1 MPIYN
6 YIALKNNKDIVKG
19 KVEAQDQRE
28 ARANIKSLGFIPTKV
43 YEEKAKGE
51 GEEEKKVDV
60 KAGKMKKL
68 GLQDRMD
75 FTSTL
80 QILAQSGIPII
91 ESLMFIEN
99 DAAKLKVRLVAKEL
113 RRQIMAGATFADT
126 IAKYPDQFGQIY
138 IGLVKAGEDS
148 GELEKTL
155 QRLLELL
162 NKEANIR
169 GKVIGTLMYPMF
181 VIILAVIIVLVML
194 MFVFPVFKEMFD
206 GMGKDLP
213 WITATLMSAGIFL
226 KTYWFFVPIIL
237 GSICGF
243 FTFIMRWQP
252 SKRKIDEFVEK
263 PQDDKFI
270 DSCVMPKYGENMCLS
285 AVGPY
290 VLSPEA
296 LTWIKER
303 YTANPESF
311 LSEQKGYD
319 FSSMIIAP
327 MLKAFNNGEILS
339 SKTGEPLEMKYET
352 VQPQETWSDLGSQKD
367 FSKAMKDMNNGK
379 YKQLPFEMR
388 VSMLLNSYPNGDIS
402 FNSKTRSLLFEL
414 KKDLGLKTENVIA
427 YCKP

>member
-1 MPIYN
+1 MRRKCSWNFKLQYNRNKKPICFEE
-6 YIALKNNKDIVKG
+6 KG
-19 KVEAQDQRE
+19 KGD
-28 ARANIKSLGFIPTKV
+28 
-43 YEEKAKGE
+43 EK
-51 GEEEKKVDV
+51 EEKKDV
-60 KAGKMKKL
+60 KGGKIKKL

-113 RRQIMAGATFADT
+113 RRQIMGGATFADT

-162 NKEANIR
+162 TKEANIR

-237 GSICGF
+237 GSIAGF
-243 FTFIMRWQP
+243 FTFIMKWQP
-252 SKRKIDEFVEK
+252 SKRKIDEWVLKVPLLTDLIQYSNFANFVAVMQVAYDAGVPIIECLYLANVTLTNHTLK
-263 PQDDKFI
+263 TKIETATLKVQQGQHLSI
-270 DSCVMPKYGENMCLS
+270 ALRSTRVMPKMILFMIATGEQSGRLGDMLLQATS
-285 AVGPY
+285 FIDKKLDAIIDTMTKMIEPIMLIVIGSI
-290 VLSPEA
+290 VLVLA
-296 LTWIKER
+296 LAL
-303 YTANPESF
+303 YLP
-311 LSEQKGYD
+311 L
-319 FSSMIIAP
+319 FSSYM
-327 MLKAFNNGEILS
+327 
-339 SKTGEPLEMKYET
+339 
-352 VQPQETWSDLGSQKD
+352 SD
-367 FSKAMKDMNNGK
+367 
-379 YKQLPFEMR
+379 
-388 VSMLLNSYPNGDIS
+388 
-402 FNSKTRSLLFEL
+402 
-414 KKDLGLKTENVIA
+414 
-427 YCKP
+427 

>member
-1 MPIYN
+1 MAIYN

-19 KVEAQDQRE
+19 KVNAEDLRE
-28 ARANIKSLGFIPTKV
+28 ARESIRSLGFIPTKV
-43 YEEKAKGE
+43 YEEKTKGE
-51 GEEEKKVDV
+51 EDSEKKTEV
-60 KAGKMKKL
+60 KGGKIKKL

-162 NKEANIR
+162 GKEAAIR

-181 VIILAVIIVLVML
+181 VIVLAVIIVLVML

-237 GSICGF
+237 GSIAGF

-252 SKRKIDEFVEK
+252 SKRKIDEFVLKVPLLCDLIQYSNFANFVAVMQVAYDAGVPIIECLYLANVTLTNYTLK
-263 PQDDKFI
+263 TKIETATLKVQQGQHLSI
-270 DSCVMPKYGENMCLS
+270 ALRSTRVMPKMILFMIATGEQSGRLGDMLLQATNFIDKKLDGIIDTMTKMIEPIMLIVIGS
-285 AVGPY
+285 I
-290 VLSPEA
+290 VLTLA
-296 LTWIKER
+296 LAL
-303 YTANPESF
+303 YLP
-311 LSEQKGYD
+311 L
-319 FSSMIIAP
+319 FSSYM
-327 MLKAFNNGEILS
+327 
-339 SKTGEPLEMKYET
+339 
-352 VQPQETWSDLGSQKD
+352 SD
-367 FSKAMKDMNNGK
+367 
-379 YKQLPFEMR
+379 
-388 VSMLLNSYPNGDIS
+388 
-402 FNSKTRSLLFEL
+402 
-414 KKDLGLKTENVIA
+414 
-427 YCKP
+427 

>member
-1 MPIYN
+1 MTIYN

-19 KVEAQDQRE
+19 KVNAEDLRE
-28 ARANIKSLGFIPTKV
+28 ARESIRSLGFIPTKV
-43 YEEKAKGE
+43 YEEKTKGE
-51 GEEEKKVDV
+51 EDNEKKTEV
-60 KAGKMKKL
+60 KGGKIKKL

-162 NKEANIR
+162 GKEAAIR

-181 VIILAVIIVLVML
+181 VIVLAVIIVLVML

-237 GSICGF
+237 GSIAGF

-252 SKRKIDEFVEK
+252 SKRKIDEFVLKVPLLCDLIQYSNFANFVAVMQVAYDAGVPIIECLYLANVTLTNYTLK
-263 PQDDKFI
+263 TKIETATLKVQQGQHLSI
-270 DSCVMPKYGENMCLS
+270 ALRSTRVMPKMILFMIATGEQSGRLGDMLLQATNFIDKKLDGIIDTMTKMIEPIMLIVIGS
-285 AVGPY
+285 I
-290 VLSPEA
+290 VLTLA
-296 LTWIKER
+296 LAL
-303 YTANPESF
+303 YLP
-311 LSEQKGYD
+311 L
-319 FSSMIIAP
+319 FSSYM
-327 MLKAFNNGEILS
+327 
-339 SKTGEPLEMKYET
+339 
-352 VQPQETWSDLGSQKD
+352 SD
-367 FSKAMKDMNNGK
+367 
-379 YKQLPFEMR
+379 
-388 VSMLLNSYPNGDIS
+388 
-402 FNSKTRSLLFEL
+402 
-414 KKDLGLKTENVIA
+414 
-427 YCKP
+427 

>member
-1 MPIYN
+1 MTIYN

-19 KVEAQDQRE
+19 KVNAEDLRE
-28 ARANIKSLGFIPTKV
+28 ARESIRSLGFIPTKV
-43 YEEKAKGE
+43 YEEKTKS
-51 GEEEKKVDV
+51 EEDSEKKTEV
-60 KAGKMKKL
+60 KGGKIKKL

-126 IAKYPDQFGQIY
+126 IAKYPDQFGQIC

-155 QRLLELL
+155 QRLLKLL
-162 NKEANIR
+162 GKEAAIR

-181 VIILAVIIVLVML
+181 VIVLAVIIVLVML

-237 GSICGF
+237 GSIAGF

-252 SKRKIDEFVEK
+252 SKRKIDEFVLKVPLLCDLIQYSNFANFVAVMQVAYDAGVPIIECLYLANVTLTNYTLK
-263 PQDDKFI
+263 TKIETATLKVQQGQHLSI
-270 DSCVMPKYGENMCLS
+270 ALRSTRVMPKMILFMIATGEQSGRLGDMLLQATNFIDKKLDGIIDTMTKMIEPIMLIVIGS
-285 AVGPY
+285 I
-290 VLSPEA
+290 VLTLA
-296 LTWIKER
+296 LAL
-303 YTANPESF
+303 YLP
-311 LSEQKGYD
+311 L
-319 FSSMIIAP
+319 FSSYM
-327 MLKAFNNGEILS
+327 
-339 SKTGEPLEMKYET
+339 
-352 VQPQETWSDLGSQKD
+352 SD
-367 FSKAMKDMNNGK
+367 
-379 YKQLPFEMR
+379 
-388 VSMLLNSYPNGDIS
+388 
-402 FNSKTRSLLFEL
+402 
-414 KKDLGLKTENVIA
+414 
-427 YCKP
+427 